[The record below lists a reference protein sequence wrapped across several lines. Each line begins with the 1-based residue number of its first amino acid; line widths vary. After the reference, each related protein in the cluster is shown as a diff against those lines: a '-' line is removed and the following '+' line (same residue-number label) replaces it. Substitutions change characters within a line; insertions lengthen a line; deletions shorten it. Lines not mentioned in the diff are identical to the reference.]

1 MLCLVRKVW
10 RGSLPVIPLS
20 VVTGFDALTLQGG
33 HSDSSDEELALDLED
48 DEEEL
53 LKQSEKMKRQM

>member
-1 MLCLVRKVW
+1 MLEAW
-10 RGSLPVIPLS
+10 QHSFPVIP
-20 VVTGFDALTLQGG
+20 VVCVTGFAALTLQDDR
-33 HSDSSDEELALDLED
+33 SDSGDEELALDLED

>member
-1 MLCLVRKVW
+1 VAA
-10 RGSLPVIPLS
+10 LPYCDPCCRC
-20 VVTGFDALTLQGG
+20 VTEFAALPWQDE
-33 HSDSSDEELALDLED
+33 HSDSNDEELALDLED